1 MSLLGADEGVE
12 GVRPI
17 AVVALVLAVLLVV
30 SLVRGVRSFRR
41 PPETPIEHAI
51 ERTARRFQRA
61 AAKRSDYYFA
71 RGKLSGDP
79 ATKAIAALGPLGG
92 VLDLGC
98 GRGQLAVLALEAGL
112 ATNVRGVDWDEA
124 KVAFARRAAEG
135 QNASFEAGDVRA
147 ASGEPVDTVL
157 LVDVLHYFSKDVQ
170 DALLVRA
177 ARLVKPGGRLVLREA
192 DTGRGLRSL
201 TTRVQEG
208 IGTWARVNVGERV
221 LFRDVEKELVPILEA
236 EGFSCD
242 VTPCW
247 GKTPFSNVM
256 LVARRATAA
265 PTEAA

>member
-1 MSLLGADEGVE
+1 MSFFGACEGVE
-12 GVRPI
+12 VVRPI
-17 AVVALVLAVLLVV
+17 AVVALVLVLLSVV
-30 SLVRGVRSFRR
+30 RAVRSFRK
-41 PPETPIEHAI
+41 PPETFIEHAI

-71 RGKLSGDP
+71 RGKLLGDP
-79 ATKAIAALGPLGG
+79 ATKAIAALGPLGF

-98 GRGQLAVLALEAGL
+98 GRGQLAVLALEAGS
-112 ATNVRGVDWDEA
+112 ASKVRGVDWDEA

-135 QNASFEAGDVRA
+135 QDAAFEAGDVRA
-147 ASGEPVDTVL
+147 VEGDPVDTVL

-236 EGFSCD
+236 EGFSCN

-247 GKTPFSNVM
+247 GKTPFSNVL
-256 LVARRATAA
+256 LVARRSTAA
-265 PTEAA
+265 EAMSP